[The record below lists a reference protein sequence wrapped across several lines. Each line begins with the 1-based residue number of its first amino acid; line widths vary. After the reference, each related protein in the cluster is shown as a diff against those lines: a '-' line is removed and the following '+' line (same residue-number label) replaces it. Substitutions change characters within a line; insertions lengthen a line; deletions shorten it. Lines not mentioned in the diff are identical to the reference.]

1 MTDYLA
7 TSVRRTTEKMN
18 KVTIPLEKALR
29 YDPEAIAQ
37 NYRDRQMQVFKR
49 WLQIVLP
56 ILDFTV
62 KWWWNRK
69 TGQSTQKQQRQ
80 AIRLREILTRLGPA
94 YIKVGQALSTR
105 PDLLPSVYIDEL
117 AKLQDELPAF
127 SNELA
132 YKFIQEELGET
143 PDKIYAELS
152 AEPIAA
158 ASLGQVYQG
167 RLQTGEIVAV
177 KVQRPELAEKI
188 GLDIYILRSLAT
200 ILQKRYQRIRTNLV
214 AILDEF
220 ATHLFEEMDYIQE
233 GKNAEQFANLY
244 GQLTDIHVPRIYW
257 QYTNRRVLT
266 MEWIKGTKLTHPAEI
281 QSQGID
287 ARSLIEVGVQ
297 CTLRQLLEHGFFH
310 ADPHPGNL
318 LAMENG
324 KLAYLDF
331 GMMSEIKP
339 HQRYALINA
348 VIHIVNRD
356 FSALVQDYIELEFL
370 PPDADVTP
378 ISAALSKLFNDAL
391 TSSVAQL
398 NFQVIIQQLSE
409 LMYQYSFQVPA
420 YYALIIRSLVALEGI
435 AMSID
440 PDFKVLV
447 SAYPYVLQRLLTDPA
462 PQLQP
467 TFNNLLFKDGSF
479 RWNRLETVLMN
490 FSNTKDFNFS
500 RTLEQGVN
508 YLLSD
513 QGKFLRIRLADEL
526 LKILDAFGETLLSK
540 TPAIFGIQM
549 SYHHQKLVVD
559 IDLETLEYLKRI
571 WILLQKSPGFD
582 SMQLARAVA
591 QILITPATH
600 ETVQYIVKQKL
611 VRRMLTS
618 GRSKTYTGNQ

>member
-1 MTDYLA
+1 MSKL
-7 TSVRRTTEKMN
+7 
-18 KVTIPLEKALR
+18 TIPLEKPLR

-37 NYRDRQMQVFKR
+37 KYCDQKMQVLKR
-49 WLQIVLP
+49 WLQILLP
-56 ILDFTV
+56 IVNFTV
-62 KWWWNRK
+62 KWWLNRK
-69 TGQSTQKQQRQ
+69 IGQSRRKQLRQ
-80 AIRLREILTRLGPA
+80 AVQLREILTRLGPA

-117 AKLQDELPAF
+117 TKLQDELPAF

-132 YKFIQEELGET
+132 YKFIQEELGKT
-143 PDKIYAELS
+143 PDQIYAELS

-167 RLQTGEIVAV
+167 RLQTGEMVAV
-177 KVQRPELAEKI
+177 KVQRPDLAEKI
-188 GLDIYILRSLAT
+188 ALDIYILRRLAV
-200 ILQKRYQRIRTNLV
+200 ILQKRYQGIRTNLV

-220 ATHLFEEMDYIQE
+220 ATRLFEEMDYIQE
-233 GKNAEQFANLY
+233 GKNAEQFASLY
-244 GQLTDIHVPRIYW
+244 GNLTDIHVPRIYW
-257 QYTNRRVLT
+257 KYTNRRVLT
-266 MEWIKGTKLTHPAEI
+266 MEWIKGTKLTHPTEI

-287 ARSLIEVGVQ
+287 ARYLVEVGVQ

-324 KLAYLDF
+324 KLVYLDF

-348 VIHIVNRD
+348 VVHIVNRD
-356 FSALVQDYIELEFL
+356 FPALVQDYIELEFL
-370 PPDADVTP
+370 PPDADIIP
-378 ISAALSKLFNDAL
+378 ISAALTKLFNDAL

-435 AMSID
+435 AISID

-447 SAYPYVLQRLLTDPA
+447 SAYPYVLKRLLTDPA

-467 TFNNLLFKDGSF
+467 TFNNLLFKNGSF
-479 RWNRLETVLMN
+479 RWNRLETVLIN

-500 RTLEQGVN
+500 RTLEQGVS

-513 QGKFLRIRLADEL
+513 QGKFVRIRLADEL

-540 TPAIFGIQM
+540 TPVIFGM
-549 SYHHQKLVVD
+549 HMNYHHQNLVVNF
-559 IDLETLEYLKRI
+559 DLKTLEYLKRI

-582 SMQLARAVA
+582 SIQLARAVA
-591 QILITPATH
+591 QILIMPATH
-600 ETVQYIVKQKL
+600 ETGQYIVKQL
-611 VRRMLTS
+611 LQ
-618 GRSKTYTGNQ
+618 RSNVPLDLLKRK

>member
-1 MTDYLA
+1 
-7 TSVRRTTEKMN
+7 MN
-18 KVTIPLEKALR
+18 KVTIPLEKPLR
-29 YDPEAIAQ
+29 YDPEAIAH
-37 NYRDRQMQVFKR
+37 NYRDRQIQVLKR
-49 WLQIVLP
+49 WLQVLLP
-56 ILDFTV
+56 IIGFTLR
-62 KWWWNRK
+62 WWWNRK
-69 TGQSTQKQQRQ
+69 TGLSKQKQQRQ
-80 AIRLREILTRLGPA
+80 AIKLREILTRLGPA

-105 PDLLPSVYIDEL
+105 SDLLPLVYINEL

-132 YKFIQEELGET
+132 YKFIQEELGRT
-143 PDKIYAELS
+143 PDQIYAELS

-177 KVQRPELAEKI
+177 KVQRPDLAEKI
-188 GLDIYILRSLAT
+188 ALDIYVLRSLAT
-200 ILQKRYQRIRTNLV
+200 ILQKRYQKIRTNLV

-220 ATHLFEEMDYIQE
+220 ATRLFEEMDYIQE

-244 GQLTDIHVPRIYW
+244 GQLTDIYVPKIYW
-257 QYTNRRVLT
+257 EYTNRRVLT
-266 MEWIKGTKLTHPAEI
+266 MEWIKGTKLTHVAEI

-287 ARSLIEVGVQ
+287 ARSLIEVGIQ

-339 HQRYALINA
+339 NQSYALINA
-348 VIHIVNRD
+348 VVHIVNRD
-356 FSALVQDYIELEFL
+356 FPALVQDYIELEFL
-370 PPDADVTP
+370 PPDADVIP
-378 ISAALSKLFNDAL
+378 ISAALAKLFNDAL

-398 NFQVIIQQLSE
+398 NFQVIIQQLSD

-435 AMSID
+435 AIGID

-447 SAYPYVLQRLLTDPA
+447 SAYPYVLKRLFTDPA

-467 TFNNLLFKDGSF
+467 TLNNLLFKNGSF

-490 FSNTKDFNFS
+490 FSNAKDFNFS
-500 RTLEQGVN
+500 RTLEQGAN

-513 QGKFLRIRLADEL
+513 KGKLVRIRLTDEL

-540 TPAIFGIQM
+540 TPVVFGMQM
-549 SYHHQKLVVD
+549 SHHHQNLAVN

-582 SMQLARAVA
+582 SIQLARVVA
-591 QILITPATH
+591 KILMIPATH
-600 ETVQYIVKQKL
+600 ETGQYIVRQVLQRSINRLLKKNSE
-611 VRRMLTS
+611 VRIQES
-618 GRSKTYTGNQ
+618 E